1 MDDKNYSIMAERI
14 CRREYEKHFDTDL
27 SKPGKQIYY
36 NSKEEQFNFYKDVAD
51 FWNELGQKHDKY
63 FNPPQETSIEKI
75 NEHIKQMNPL
85 QKEISSL
92 CLWMRDMTR
101 INMLEVYRYKS

>member
-51 FWNELGQKHDKY
+51 FWNELGQ
-63 FNPPQETSIEKI
+63 NMI
-75 NEHIKQMNPL
+75 NILILRKKQVL
-85 QKEISSL
+85 K
-92 CLWMRDMTR
+92 
-101 INMLEVYRYKS
+101 K